1 MTMSE
6 KTILNPITNK
16 CDILFLFDVV
26 DGNPNGDPDAG
37 NRPRQHRVDGDMR
50 GFVTGE
56 CIKRK
61 IRDYVLRKV
70 EAGEL
75 PADKYDI
82 YIRPGKPLDFKCQE
96 MAKSIGIE
104 KLDKK
109 GQKEISGKEKDK
121 ELHDAMCARYFDV
134 RTFGAVNTL
143 FSDTA
148 YSAAIRGPA

>member
-70 EAGEL
+70 EAG
-75 PADKYDI
+75 
-82 YIRPGKPLDFKCQE
+82 R
-96 MAKSIGIE
+96 
-104 KLDKK
+104 
-109 GQKEISGKEKDK
+109 
-121 ELHDAMCARYFDV
+121 
-134 RTFGAVNTL
+134 
-143 FSDTA
+143 
-148 YSAAIRGPA
+148 AAGR